1 MMKQKTL
8 VSVLWAV
15 LMLIPVVAQA
25 ATAEKKQV
33 LNKEYDLGP
42 FSAINVSTAVD
53 VVFTPSADSH
63 CTIMAEGT
71 AMMVDRLQVKVDDDV
86 LTIKLQSDTK
96 YQPKR
101 EYLKVYVS
109 APTLKS
115 VNVKGASSMEIA
127 KLHTPKLKIDVSGA
141 SSLSAKLIDAE
152 QLSVELS
159 GASSAKFDGTATMAK
174 LTSVGASNLKAESLL
189 AAHVSAVCSG
199 ASKISCYASRSV
211 EANATGASS
220 ITVKG
225 NPTQT
230 NVVSSGASNVKI
242 NK

>member
-1 MMKQKTL
+1 MKQKTL

-42 FSAINVSTAVD
+42 FAAINVSTAVD

-63 CTIMAEGT
+63 CTVMAEGT
-71 AMMVDRLQVKVDDDV
+71 ALMLERLQVKVDDDV

-115 VNVKGASSMEIA
+115 VNVTGASSIVISNLNA
-127 KLHTPKLKIDVSGA
+127 PTLKATVSGA
-141 SSLSAKLIDAE
+141 SAVTAKQLKVE
-152 QLSVELS
+152 QVTVELS
-159 GASSAKFDGTATMAK
+159 GASSAKLEGTATMAK
-174 LTSVGASNLKAESLL
+174 LTSVGASTMKAENLL
-189 AAHVSAVCSG
+189 AAYVSAVCSG

-211 EANATGASS
+211 EVNATGASS
-220 ITVKG
+220 FTVKG
-225 NPTQT
+225 YPTQT